1 MSVRTAL
8 RISRAPVPAFMTLGL
23 FWGCFAALAPVLK
36 AQIGADD
43 ATYGLLLLGTSL
55 GLFATMFA
63 APAFDRRLGARSM
76 PAGACLLALAFMTP
90 ALAQTPAVFFLAMVA
105 VGLGSGLT
113 DVVMNA
119 RVSELEARHGRP
131 LMNANHG
138 MFSVAYMTGALVT
151 GFGREAGLPPVA
163 IFAGFGLVALGLST
177 RMRMEV
183 TRFPAT
189 GGARAGFPYGI
200 VVLCGG
206 IVLLAFMAEA
216 AVESWSAL
224 HVERTLGGRA
234 AEGALGPAMLGLAM
248 AVGRLSGQQLAERFN
263 DLTVIFWAALLA
275 TAGALIAAAALN
287 PLMAYL
293 GFATIGLGVS
303 VIGPLGLA
311 LVGRLVPE
319 EVRLKAISRAA
330 VIGFAGF
337 FLAPAMMG
345 LISQVSGLRVAFA
358 SVAVLALML
367 LPLLA
372 LLRRRGG
379 AR

>member
-1 MSVRTAL
+1 MSVRSAL
-8 RISRAPVPAFMTLGL
+8 RISHAPVPAFMTLGL
-23 FWGCFAALAPVLK
+23 FWGSFAALAPVLK

-55 GLFATMFA
+55 GLITTMFV
-63 APAFDRRLGARSM
+63 APTFDRRLGALSM
-76 PAGACLLALAFMTP
+76 PVAGCLLALAFLTP
-90 ALAQTPAVFFLAMVA
+90 ALAQTPSAFFVAMVA

-138 MFSVAYMTGALVT
+138 MFSAAYMIGALVT
-151 GFGREAGLPPVA
+151 GFAREAGFAPVT
-163 IFAGFGLVALGLST
+163 IFAGFGLVALFLST

-183 TRFPAT
+183 SVSPASE
-189 GGARAGFPYGI
+189 GRGARFPYGI
-200 VVLCGG
+200 VALCGG
-206 IVLLAFMAEA
+206 VVLLAFMAEA

-248 AVGRLSGQQLAERFN
+248 AVGRFSGQQLAERFN
-263 DLTVIFWAALLA
+263 DLSVIFWATLLA
-275 TAGALIAAAALN
+275 AAGALIAATAVN

-293 GFATIGLGVS
+293 GFGTVGLGVS

-311 LVGRLVPE
+311 LVGRMVPE

-330 VIGFAGF
+330 VIGFTGF
-337 FLAPAMMG
+337 FLAPASMG
-345 LISQVSGLRVAFA
+345 LISQVAGLRVAFA
-358 SVAVLALML
+358 SIAFLVLML

-372 LLRRRGG
+372 LLRRQGR
-379 AR
+379 